1 MFDIFKP
8 KTLPIR
14 SPFFLKKSHLVVHSK
29 MKAPYSVT
37 SFFSFHNQQFILSH
51 FTPYAVLK
59 QDRINSNTQAPHLVP
74 KYIACRGGFSPYELP
89 QFMTKKATFRVV
101 FCMNNRSEK
110 VVCSTIFHWLSKQKL
125 TTIPVLI
132 FVYLLLQ
139 INKKNKP

>member
-1 MFDIFKP
+1 
-8 KTLPIR
+8 
-14 SPFFLKKSHLVVHSK
+14 

-89 QFMTKKATFRVV
+89 LFMTKNATFRVV
-101 FCMNNRSEK
+101 FA
-110 VVCSTIFHWLSKQKL
+110 
-125 TTIPVLI
+125 
-132 FVYLLLQ
+132 
-139 INKKNKP
+139 